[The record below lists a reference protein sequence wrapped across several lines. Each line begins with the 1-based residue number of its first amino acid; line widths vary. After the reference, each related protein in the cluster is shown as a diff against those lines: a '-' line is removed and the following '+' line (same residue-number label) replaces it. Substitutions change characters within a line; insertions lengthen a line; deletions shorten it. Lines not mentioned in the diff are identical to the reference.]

1 MKLTKT
7 ILEQYVRKVL
17 AESHDDSETDIAQKQ
32 LLKINEYSNMLA
44 DLVADKQDL
53 PEWVQSKLAII
64 GDDIGE
70 IYHYMHGEETLH
82 EEVFEET

>member
-1 MKLTKT
+1 MKLTKA
-7 ILEQYVRKVL
+7 ILEQYVREVL
-17 AESHDDSETDIAQKQ
+17 AENHDSEGDMAQKQ
-32 LLKINEYSNMLA
+32 LLKINEYSNMLI

-70 IYHYMHGEETLH
+70 VYHYMHGEETLH
-82 EEVFEET
+82 EEVLEEM

>member
-7 ILEQYVRKVL
+7 ILEQYVREVL
-17 AESHDDSETDIAQKQ
+17 AENHDSEGDMAQKQ
-32 LLKINEYSNMLA
+32 LLKINEYSNMLI

-70 IYHYMHGEETLH
+70 VYHYMHGEETLH
-82 EEVFEET
+82 EEVLEET